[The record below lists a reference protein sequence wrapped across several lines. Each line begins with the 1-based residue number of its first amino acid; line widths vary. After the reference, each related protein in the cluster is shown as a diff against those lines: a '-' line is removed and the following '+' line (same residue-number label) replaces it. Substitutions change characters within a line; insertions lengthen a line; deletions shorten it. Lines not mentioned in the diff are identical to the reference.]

1 MRGAPLNEKR
11 RRQSSDD
18 NDKTIARAA
27 VKRLNVAKMKDVYGS
42 LWCCPKCLHACT
54 HLRPFFLVRSLV
66 LGTIDNLFFFFP
78 KGVKSTVFF
87 FFVLF
92 CVYAVYAWVEKRKRS
107 TEKELPRQIVQYE
120 WKWGRGRGWERKKD
134 SIFTTKKKKKNWVKN
149 TWGCST
155 TPSSFLISDS

>member
-87 FFVLF
+87 FLCCFVCTRCMRGWKNVREAQKRNCPGRLF
-92 CVYAVYAWVEKRKRS
+92 SMNENGEGGGG
-107 TEKELPRQIVQYE
+107 EKE
-120 WKWGRGRGWERKKD
+120 RKTQ
-134 SIFTTKKKKKNWVKN
+134 SSRRRKKKK
-149 TWGCST
+149 TE
-155 TPSSFLISDS
+155 

>member
-120 WKWGRGRGWERKKD
+120 
-134 SIFTTKKKKKNWVKN
+134 
-149 TWGCST
+149 
-155 TPSSFLISDS
+155 